1 MVHGGAIGSSSR
13 CASCSIF
20 RDDRSNVKIRI
31 ATRKSPLALWQ
42 AERVAAD
49 LEASDASITTELV
62 AMDTFADVQLDIPI
76 SALGGKGA
84 FSKEVQNVLLA
95 GAADIAVHSAKD
107 LQAETPEALV
117 IGAVPARGDDRDALV
132 GSRLIDLGPGAVVA
146 TGSNRRRVQ
155 LAALRPDLQFV
166 GLRGNIGTRLSKLG
180 SFDAL
185 VMAAAAIERLEL
197 ELDEPVDV
205 LTAEQ
210 MIPQVGQGTLAVECR
225 ADDDDLIAAL
235 ARIDDAPARRML
247 DAERGFLVEL
257 GGDCDLPAGANA
269 VIDASGSLSLTAMLS
284 SPDETRLER
293 VTVSSA
299 DQAGELGRLAAR
311 QLLDLVS

>member
-1 MVHGGAIGSSSR
+1 M
-13 CASCSIF
+13 
-20 RDDRSNVKIRI
+20 KIRI

-49 LEASDASITTELV
+49 LAASDSSITTELIT
-62 AMDTFADVQLDIPI
+62 MDTFADLQLDIPI
-76 SALGGKGA
+76 SELGGKGA

-107 LQAETPEALV
+107 LQAETPDPLIIA
-117 IGAVPARGDDRDALV
+117 AVPQRGDVRDALV
-132 GSRLIDLGPGAVVA
+132 GSRLDDLAQGSIVA

-155 LAALRPDLQFV
+155 LAALRPDLSFV

-185 VMAAAAIERLEL
+185 VMANAAIERLEL
-197 ELDEPVDV
+197 DLETVDV

-225 ADDDDLIAAL
+225 SDAADLIAAL
-235 ARIDDAPARRML
+235 SAIDHAPSRITL
-247 DAERGFLVEL
+247 EAERGFLLEL

-269 VIDASGSLSLTAMLS
+269 VLDADGSMALTAMLS
-284 SPDETRLER
+284 SPDESRLER
-293 VTVSSA
+293 VTVTA
-299 DQAGELGRLAAR
+299 PTTDAPEMLGRSAAR
-311 QLLDLVS
+311 QLLELLA